1 MALKDELEK
10 MKDLAGKRLPSD
22 VLSMMEQATKDLAAT
37 GIAARAAAKG
47 KVFPGLTLKNALGK
61 PVSLGALYMKTPLIV
76 TVYRG
81 AWCPYC
87 NLELRAYQAILPEI
101 KAAGGQL
108 VAVTPELPDGALTS
122 VERHGL
128 QFEVLSDEGLALAGV
143 LGLTF
148 ELPAKLAAIYGKI
161 GNDLPKLNGT
171 DDWVLPV
178 PATYVVGTDGR
189 IALANV
195 EVDYRD
201 RMEPR
206 TALKALKETITQAA

>member
-1 MALKDELEK
+1 MSLKDELEN
-10 MKDLAGKRLPSD
+10 MKNLAGKRIPAD
-22 VLSMMEQATKDLAAT
+22 VLDLMEQATKDLAAT
-37 GIAARAAAKG
+37 GIAARAVAKG
-47 KVFPGLTLKNALGK
+47 KVFPGLTLKNAVGK
-61 PVSLGALYMKTPLIV
+61 PVNLGQLYTQSPLIV
-76 TVYRG
+76 TFYRG

-87 NLELRAYQAILPEI
+87 NLELRAYQALLPEI

-108 VAVTPELPDGALTS
+108 VAVTPELPDGALSS

-128 QFEVLSDEGLALAGV
+128 EFEVLSDEGLALAGV
-143 LGLTF
+143 LGITF
-148 ELPAKLAAIYGKI
+148 ELPAKLAAVYGKI

-171 DDWVLPV
+171 EDWVLPL

-206 TALKALKETITQAA
+206 VALDALKETVAQVA